1 MRAGGSTHMH
11 PSEAIESTRGGP
23 PSRMNCHSTS
33 KRLHRSR
40 LMTPPALE
48 QVEPLDST
56 SKRLHRS
63 SPDDPSC
70 PRAGGAIRLDV
81 ETPPSL
87 TPDDPSCPRAGGAI
101 RLVAVPVS
109 VATAG
114 SQTSIALSYTRM
126 HSSARTSSHT
136 NHFAMIECN
145 TEPLL
150 NVSTRARPVH
160 NCAARSI
167 DAASSML

>member
-1 MRAGGSTHMH
+1 MH

-63 SPDDPSC
+63 
-70 PRAGGAIRLDV
+70 RLM
-81 ETPPSL
+81 TP
-87 TPDDPSCPRAGGAI
+87 A
-101 RLVAVPVS
+101 
-109 VATAG
+109 
-114 SQTSIALSYTRM
+114 AL
-126 HSSARTSSHT
+126 
-136 NHFAMIECN
+136 EQV
-145 TEPLL
+145 EPLD
-150 NVSTRARPVH
+150 S
-160 NCAARSI
+160 
-167 DAASSML
+167 